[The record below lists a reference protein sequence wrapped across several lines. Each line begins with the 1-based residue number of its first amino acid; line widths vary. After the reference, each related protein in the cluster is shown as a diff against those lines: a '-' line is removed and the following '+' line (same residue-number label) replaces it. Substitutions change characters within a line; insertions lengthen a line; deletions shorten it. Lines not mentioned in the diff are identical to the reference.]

1 MKEKESG
8 GNIRLDKWLWAARFF
23 KTRALAAE
31 AITGGKVHLNDS
43 RVKPAK
49 VIHIDDELKIR
60 RGSYE
65 WIVIVRGLKEKRGP
79 ASQAQLLFEETE
91 KSKQDREV
99 LAVQLRVQGPHQPSM
114 KGRPSKKA
122 RREITR
128 FTRGGR

>member
-79 ASQAQLLFEETE
+79 GSQAQLLFEETE

-99 LAVQLRVQGPHQPSM
+99 LAVQLRALGTHRPSL
-114 KGRPSKKA
+114 KGRPSKRA

-128 FTRGGR
+128 FTRGDW

>member
-99 LAVQLRVQGPHQPSM
+99 LAVQLHALGTHRSSL

-128 FTRGGR
+128 FTRGG